1 MKAFAILLIL
11 CILLLIG
18 ITTIERDMSM
28 SKEELLN
35 INDVD
40 QLKDLKEQLK
50 NQVIGNITWQ
60 ERINLYKQIQL
71 INDRIQNLILMK
83 V

>member
-1 MKAFAILLIL
+1 MKALAIFLIL